1 MEHFYL
7 SLLLLF
13 VSFITLSLFIIFY
26 NHNSNLPQPNVP
38 PGSFGFP
45 FIGQSFE
52 FLSYGWKGH
61 PEKFI
66 FTRMTKYSSHAFKT
80 SLLGEPTAVL
90 CGPAGNKFLSSN
102 ENNLVTSWWPDS
114 VNKIFPFTSNSS
126 SKCEAKKMR
135 KLLLG
140 FLKSEALQRYID
152 IMDQIAQSRFVAH
165 WEHKDE
171 VIVYSLAEKFT
182 ILLACRLLLSIEDPH
197 PVARFS
203 DPFYH
208 LLASGVLSMP
218 IDFPGIPLKASSFV
232 RKELRTIIE
241 QRKIYPDEGEA
252 SPTQHIL
259 SRILLTS
266 DENGNFLT
274 DLDIADKILASLI
287 GGHGSGR
294 AVCIFVVKYRAE
306 LPPIYAEVYKEQMEI
321 AKSKATSESL
331 NWDDIRKTTYSWNV
345 ACHL

>member
-1 MEHFYL
+1 
-7 SLLLLF
+7 
-13 VSFITLSLFIIFY
+13 
-26 NHNSNLPQPNVP
+26 
-38 PGSFGFP
+38 
-45 FIGQSFE
+45 
-52 FLSYGWKGH
+52 
-61 PEKFI
+61 
-66 FTRMTKYSSHAFKT
+66 MTKYSSHAFKT

-140 FLKSEALQRYID
+140 FLKPEALQRYID
-152 IMDQIAQSRFVAH
+152 SMDQIAQSRFVAH

-197 PVARFS
+197 RVARFS

-232 RKELRTIIE
+232 RKELRRIIE

-287 GGHGSGR
+287 GGHDSGR
-294 AVCIFVVKYRAE
+294 AICIFVVKYRAE
-306 LPPIYAEVYKEQMEI
+306 LPPIYAEVYKGINYFLSFFFLSSNGDEKLHLLNTNIYSLLLPQF
-321 AKSKATSESL
+321 TSRQL
-331 NWDDIRKTTYSWNV
+331 LYFFCFKTCPDLRHV
-345 ACHL
+345 HIKIII